1 MAHVIVIA
9 KTRTRTRL
17 DCNMHVQLV
26 SFVAMIEFFLVG
38 SIFLIPMQTFLLVV
52 DPRQLVLAQTL
63 QIINY
68 IIDLVDKANHIHL
81 IT

>member
-1 MAHVIVIA
+1 
-9 KTRTRTRL
+9 
-17 DCNMHVQLV
+17 
-26 SFVAMIEFFLVG
+26 MIEFFLVG